1 MVLGSSPTVLY
12 EICSSSKGLKNVPIL
27 LIQDAKSTPSVPVV
41 NRKWMVPVPARLPL
55 AFKQRGEKMNV
66 SNYFMLINHSGLLSL
81 DVCKRF
87 PSGA

>member
-1 MVLGSSPTVLY
+1 M
-12 EICSSSKGLKNVPIL
+12 PIL
-27 LIQDAKSTPSVPVV
+27 LIQDAKSTLSVPVV

-66 SNYFMLINHSGLLSL
+66 FFNYFMLINHSGLLSL